1 MPPSKEGRPSPPCGP
16 YRRQKEAQRAQEAK
30 AGTILNAIGAQ
41 RTKYQE
47 QRPKEAQRQQKS
59 RQEQRAEQ
67 GSRRPPPCLYT
78 YIRAKKPQALKISVI
93 YNYYKYIYL
102 IINYLSSN
110 L

>member
-1 MPPSKEGRPSPPCGP
+1 MHHDTDVAGLILG
-16 YRRQKEAQRAQEAK
+16 AEAK
-30 AGTILNAIGAQ
+30 RGAEAAKEQAGA
-41 RTKYQE
+41 
-47 QRPKEAQRQQKS
+47 KS
-59 RQEQRAEQ
+59 RAEEHAAASLQ
-67 GSRRPPPCLYT
+67 FIP